1 MVCKLNWRLLEITH
15 AYRGAHVAVA
25 TGMVVMNEI
34 IWSLSSWF
42 PTIISILF
50 IVYFEWVKDRPSR
63 VEMVFSD
70 EVYENYVSDLM
81 PPFCFDSGKMELK
94 VEKEHNFEIHQGCT
108 CPRPLQSQFISA
120 FIYFELFHLFVV
132 DVIFI
137 SYWNNYHFKRRALY
151 ILDITF
157 PMALCFT
164 SMEYQEL
171 WHRSV

>member
-1 MVCKLNWRLLEITH
+1 MVCKLNWRLLEKTH

-34 IWSLSSWF
+34 IWSFSSWF

-50 IVYFEWVKDRPSR
+50 IVYFEWVKGRPSR

-108 CPRPLQSQFISA
+108 CPPPPPIPIYQCFYLFWIIPFICCWCYFY
-120 FIYFELFHLFVV
+120 FIL
-132 DVIFI
+132 
-137 SYWNNYHFKRRALY
+137 K
-151 ILDITF
+151 
-157 PMALCFT
+157 
-164 SMEYQEL
+164 
-171 WHRSV
+171 